1 MSSTIFSFLMSILW
15 CNILTILLYIL
26 FKKKQFIMNFSIYPL
41 LFLIILSLLRLIVN
55 IEFSFTSIIH
65 STSLF
70 PALIDFF
77 AFAPFQNIAGF
88 LTIRMMDIFL
98 IIWII
103 GSIYS
108 LYKICIQDIHFKKLM
123 SKERP
128 TKDKRIYSI
137 MDKIT
142 DGKTDKI
149 CIIETSL
156 TDIPMIAGLIKPT
169 IYLPCIPLSDTE
181 IYNILLHEWTH
192 YLHKDIWVKLLVNII
207 CVIYWWNPFIYLL
220 KYNID
225 NTLEVKSDL
234 YLTNKMTKK
243 EKLNYLQTIL
253 KVARNLNMNKT
264 SVSPTS
270 IGLISKQKNHPLKQ
284 RFDFVLECKSSN
296 IMQRLCIIL
305 SIIMFFLFIGSYSFV
320 IQPYAEPDEFKS
332 GIIFEITPDNSFIIK
347 NKDDVY
353 SLYVNNEYIC
363 NIDDV
368 TIEPYL
374 SLEIILTEE

>member
-1 MSSTIFSFLMSILW
+1 MSSTIFSFFMSILW
-15 CNILTILLYIL
+15 CNIFTILLYIL
-26 FKKKQFIMNFSIYPL
+26 FQKKQFVVDFSIYPL
-41 LFLIILSLLRLIVN
+41 LFLIILSILRLIVN
-55 IEFSFTSIIH
+55 IEFPFTSIIR
-65 STSLF
+65 SAALF

-77 AFAPFQNIAGF
+77 TFTPFHNIADF

-98 IIWII
+98 IIWIA

-108 LYKICIQDIHFKKLM
+108 LYKICIQDIYFKKLM
-123 SKERP
+123 SKEHP
-128 TKDKRIYSI
+128 TRDKRIYSI

-156 TDIPMIAGLIKPT
+156 IDIPMIAGLIKPT

-192 YLHKDIWVKLLVNII
+192 YVHKDIWIKLLVKII

-234 YLTNKMTKK
+234 YLTNKMSKK

-253 KVARNLNMNKT
+253 KIARNHNMNKT
-264 SVSPTS
+264 SISPTS

-284 RFDFVLECKSSN
+284 RFDFVLECKSST
-296 IMQRLCIIL
+296 IKQKLCIIL
-305 SIIMFFLFIGSYSFV
+305 SIIMIFLFLGSYSFV
-320 IQPYAEPDEFKS
+320 IQPYTEPDEFKS
-332 GIIFEITPDNSFIIK
+332 GVIFEITSDNSFIIK
-347 NKDDVY
+347 NKDDIY
-353 SLYVNNEYIC
+353 CLYVDNEYIC
-363 NIDDV
+363 YIDDI
-368 TIEPYL
+368 TIEPYV
-374 SLEIILTEE
+374 SLEIIEMEK